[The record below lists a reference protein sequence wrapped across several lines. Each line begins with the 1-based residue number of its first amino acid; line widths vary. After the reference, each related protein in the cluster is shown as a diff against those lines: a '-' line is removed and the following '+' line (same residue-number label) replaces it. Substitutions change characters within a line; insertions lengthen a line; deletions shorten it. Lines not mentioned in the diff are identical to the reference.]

1 MMVMPVGVL
10 DGLSNA
16 ERENRI
22 YSRYSDASDA
32 AGHVSVR
39 GLPRLFFRRRN
50 LQIFTSRTDA
60 ATVSVLLID
69 PKLVSGTPRPRFGPG
84 RWARSRRRA
93 LPAGDD
99 SGGSTGAASRQ

>member
-1 MMVMPVGVL
+1 MVMPMGVL

-22 YSRYSDASDA
+22 YSRYSDASDVG
-32 AGHVSVR
+32 GHMSVR

-60 ATVSVLLID
+60 PTVSVLLID
-69 PKLVSGTPRPRFGPG
+69 PTLVSGTPRPRFGPG
-84 RWARSRRRA
+84 RWSRSRRRA
-93 LPAGDD
+93 LPAGSDP
-99 SGGSTGAASRQ
+99 GGSTDATSR